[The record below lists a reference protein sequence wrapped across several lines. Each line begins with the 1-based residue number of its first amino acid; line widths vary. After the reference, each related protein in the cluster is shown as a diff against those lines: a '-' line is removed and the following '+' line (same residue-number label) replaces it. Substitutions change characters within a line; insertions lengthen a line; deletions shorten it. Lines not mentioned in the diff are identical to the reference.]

1 MDIHGV
7 QLGSVAAARH
17 IFNDRGY
24 YVSMSVENEDL
35 LKIQVEDED
44 SGEQWV
50 GKYGA
55 NCKFLCFLLL
65 KVFVH
70 KMKKSRKL
78 FMNTE
83 IFVILPIKKYCTG

>member
-1 MDIHGV
+1 MDIHSV

-17 IFNDRGY
+17 VFNGRGY

-55 NCKFLCFLLL
+55 NCEFFCFLLM

-70 KMKKSRKL
+70 KMKTQENCS
-78 FMNTE
+78 
-83 IFVILPIKKYCTG
+83 